1 MSTVMC
7 YRGLWRAADS
17 KHSSIRMSKYLLF
30 FLILFPAFPQSVVV
44 YDLTTQESKEGARL
58 NLEMTKAAAAFDAWK
73 ESMGAKYAK
82 DSSEHVICCHE
93 KGHGEVDFDD
103 KFRHAVPE
111 KKPSIV
117 CPDLVG
123 LD

>member
-82 DSSEHVICCHE
+82 DSSEHVICCHRSE
-93 KGHGEVDFDD
+93 E
-103 KFRHAVPE
+103 RR
-111 KKPSIV
+111 
-117 CPDLVG
+117 VG
-123 LD
+123 KECRSRRSP